1 MIINIG
7 PETFGGAVRVGD
19 LVAVVNVIQFL
30 RKTHHADIRFFMDH
44 GSVNSSSHCQKFFE
58 FLQKQTD
65 CFSDVPGLN
74 APWNRINLWD
84 FRDIAGDVVKIPNS
98 LKTQKKVVVFPL
110 FDAPYN
116 TYRNW
121 TLPVFEHILDRV
133 RKDYSEHEKV
143 ICINHINTEM
153 VPIDFSISTDYME
166 NINHIMTADVYIG
179 GDTGFSHFAAA
190 LDRGPK
196 ELVYYSSS
204 RGLVHTLP
212 FYLLK
217 GKGEYRT
224 YWLNLEGSTGI
235 NPNIFTTIY

>member
-7 PETFGGAVRVGD
+7 PDTFGGAVRVGD
-19 LVAVVNVIQFL
+19 LVAVINVIQFL
-30 RKTHHADIRFFMDH
+30 RKLHDTDVKFYMGA
-44 GSVNSSSHCQKFFE
+44 GSINSATHCQQFYE
-58 FLQKQTD
+58 FLKKQTD
-65 CFSDVPGLN
+65 CFSDAPGMD

-84 FRDIAGDVVKIPNS
+84 FRDISGDLVSIPNN
-98 LKTQKKVVVFPL
+98 LPVQKKVVVFPL

-121 TLPVFEHILDRV
+121 TLPVFGYVLERV
-133 RKDYSEHEKV
+133 RQDYPDHEKV
-143 ICINHINTEM
+143 ICINHISPEM
-153 VPIDFSISTDYME
+153 VPIDFSISTNYLD
-166 NINHIMTADVYIG
+166 NINHIMTTDVYIG

-190 LDRGPK
+190 LDRGPR
-196 ELVYYSSS
+196 ELIYYSSS

-224 YWLNLEGSTGI
+224 YWLNFEGSTGI
-235 NPNIFTTIY
+235 IPNI

>member
-19 LVAVVNVIQFL
+19 LVAVVNVIQYL
-30 RKTHHADIRFFMDH
+30 RETQDANIKFYMGN
-44 GSVNSSSHCQKFFE
+44 GSINSATHCQQFYE
-58 FLQKQTD
+58 FLKKQLD
-65 CFSDVPGLN
+65 CFSDVPGMD
-74 APWNRINLWD
+74 APWKRINLWD
-84 FRDIAGDVVKIPNS
+84 FRDIAGDVVVIPNE
-98 LKTQKKVVVFPL
+98 LITQNKVVVFPL

-121 TLPVFEHILDRV
+121 SQQTFQNILNRV
-133 RKDYSEHEKV
+133 RKDYPEHEKV
-143 ICINHINTEM
+143 ICINHLDDKLK
-153 VPIDFSISTDYME
+153 PHDFIISTDYMS

-196 ELVYYSSS
+196 ELIYYSSS

-224 YWLNLEGSTGI
+224 YWLNFEGSTGI
-235 NPNIFTTIY
+235 NPNI